1 MGRSA
6 ALATPPP
13 VGDRHD
19 AGVEES
25 DEGADVLGFPRLP
38 EVPENVGLPTA
49 DDCGNAQPSA
59 VTGHVALSRQ
69 PR

>member
-49 DDCGNAQPSA
+49 MSSA
-59 VTGHVALSRQ
+59 ASGGRTVEPVTEEDF
-69 PR
+69 